1 MPGEFYIEN
10 QTEKADLSQVLDK
23 LNSDDFGL
31 QSLET
36 LLDALCIKADSIQ
49 SQLDKLSGEAPVSGS
64 ITGNWNSG
72 TATSG
77 ETGADV
83 VTIGANDSKKKL
95 HSLLLNISNFQAGAK
110 ITVKL
115 LLQVNGVERKV
126 YEQEFKQGTDPD
138 GLWIVNGTVGIHDV
152 LRVEAESNKA
162 ADDGVAMDY
171 DYMLE
176 AV

>member
-1 MPGEFYIEN
+1 M
-10 QTEKADLSQVLDK
+10 LDK

-36 LLDALCIKADSIQ
+36 LLNALGIKADGIQ
-49 SQLDKLSGEAPVSGS
+49 SQLDKLSGEAPVAGS

-72 TATSG
+72 IATSG

-83 VTIGANDSKKKL
+83 VTIGANDVKKKL
-95 HSLLLNISNFQAGAK
+95 HSLLLNISAFQSGAK
-110 ITVKL
+110 VTVKL
-115 LLQVNGVERKV
+115 FMKVNGTERKV

-138 GLWIVNGTVGIHDV
+138 GLWIVNGTVSIHEG
-152 LRVEAESNKA
+152 LRVEAESDKA
-162 ADDGVAMDY
+162 ADDGAAMDY

-176 AV
+176 AI

>member
-10 QTEKADLSQVLDK
+10 KAEKTDLSQVLEK
-23 LNSDDFGL
+23 LNNGDFGL
-31 QSLET
+31 QALET
-36 LLDALCIKADSIQ
+36 LLNALGIKVDSIQ
-49 SQLDKLSGEAPVSGS
+49 SQLDKLAGETPVSGS

-95 HSLLLNISNFQAGAK
+95 HSLLLNIGSFQAGSK

-115 LLQVNGVERKV
+115 FMQVNGTERKV
-126 YEQEFKQGTDPD
+126 YEQEFKQGDDPD
-138 GLWIVNGTVGIHDV
+138 GLWIVNGTVSIHEG
-152 LRVEAESNKA
+152 LRVEAESDKA
-162 ADDGVAMDY
+162 ADDGAAMDY

-176 AV
+176 AI